1 MSVNTTTVLV
11 VEFQHLRWSFAIN
24 VVSTAMAQRAQS
36 YDLLRQLSGQ
46 VLQVFL
52 ENGFEEHSES
62 TQSFLAFLLSNK
74 LPDGTQIDQWLGHE
88 IVPEHLK
95 RQVLFGFAQWINLR
109 IRSLD
114 ALVPLQTNA
123 LTVCHARLQNHIA
136 TPQTLQ
142 VPVTS
147 VRAQSVMRDFIY
159 QVVLQL
165 LGSEFSCFASA
176 LAVLSESSDL
186 AEHPAMLLSH
196 LVKQLEHCRAKVV
209 QVAFELTPEQRTDRT
224 DRTGSSLGLVMS
236 MIMQFCRYFTVE
248 FKSEANHVWHH
259 LLEHETCGD
268 IFQQSPFRINLIDSY
283 GSLLVMLLHVEG
295 LHKADLL
302 VAVDFEGVKLNRS
315 GQLCLVQITL
325 SDMPSCVYMLDV
337 YVLPL
342 AMHFATPSGTSL
354 KAILEDPAL
363 LKIWFDPRNDVD
375 ALYYQFGIVPQH
387 VFDLQLADVAVR
399 RAKGLQVNFV
409 PSLQKC
415 LTSCDRLGRMQKTF
429 ADFINKTGKQLF
441 EPDHGGRY
449 EVFQQRPLL
458 PDLLVYA
465 AHDCRYMQLL
475 YQWYCENLSD
485 EWKQRVLA
493 GSRSRAQWF
502 AHPKYQRP
510 STDAPDF

>member
-1 MSVNTTTVLV
+1 
-11 VEFQHLRWSFAIN
+11 
-24 VVSTAMAQRAQS
+24 MAQRAQS
-36 YDLLRQLSGQ
+36 YDRLRQLSGQ

-52 ENGFEEHSES
+52 ENGSEEYSES
-62 TQSFLAFLLSNK
+62 TQCFLAFLLGNK
-74 LPDGTQIDQWLGHE
+74 LPDGTQINQWLGDE

-95 RQVLFGFAQWINLR
+95 RQVLFGFAQWISLR

-123 LTVCHARLQNHIA
+123 LTVCHGRLQNHIA
-136 TPQTLQ
+136 MPQALQ
-142 VPVTS
+142 VPGNS
-147 VRAQSVMRDFIY
+147 VERAQSVMRDFIY

-165 LGSEFSCFASA
+165 LGSEFSCFARA
-176 LAVLSESSDL
+176 LAVLSESSLDL

-209 QVAFELTPEQRTDRT
+209 QVAFELAPEQRT
-224 DRTGSSLGLVMS
+224 DRTGSSLRLVMS

-248 FKSEANHVWHH
+248 FKSEAHHVWHY

-268 IFQQSPFRINLIDSY
+268 IFQQSPFSINLIDSY
-283 GSLLVMLLHVEG
+283 GSLLVMLLHIER
-295 LHKADLL
+295 LPKADLV

-325 SDMPSCVYMLDV
+325 SNMPSCVYVLDV
-337 YVLPL
+337 YILPL

-354 KAILEDPAL
+354 KAILEDPAM

-375 ALYYQFGIVPQH
+375 ALFHQFGIVPQH

-399 RAKGLQVNFV
+399 RGKGLQVNFV

-415 LTSCDRLGRMQKTF
+415 LTSCDRLDRMQKTF

-458 PDLLVYA
+458 HDILVYA

-485 EWKQRVLA
+485 EWNQRVLA

-502 AHPKYQRP
+502 AHPRYQRP